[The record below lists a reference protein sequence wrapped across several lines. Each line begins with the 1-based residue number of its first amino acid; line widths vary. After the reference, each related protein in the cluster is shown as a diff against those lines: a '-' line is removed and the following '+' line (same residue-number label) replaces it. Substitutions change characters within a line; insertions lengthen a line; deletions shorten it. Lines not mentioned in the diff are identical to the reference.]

1 MRCRPAVCLTAVVLA
16 VFFSAFAWAEA
27 PIEDPFQI
35 ELLPVV
41 TAGLDHPLYVTHAGD
56 GSKRLFIV
64 EQGGRI
70 RVLEQGALAPLPFLD
85 ITDRVRSGGEQ
96 GLLGLAFHPDYRTN
110 GRFFVNYTRK
120 PDGATVIAEYRRG
133 SRNVASRQERLLLL
147 VPQPYPNHNGGMVAF
162 GPDGLLY
169 LGLGDGGAGGDPH
182 NHGQDPDH
190 LLGKI
195 LRIDVDHG
203 DPYAIPADNPFAQ
216 DGGKPE
222 VYAWGLRNP
231 WRFSFDA
238 ATGDLW
244 AADVGQYKW
253 EEVDRVV
260 LGGNYGWRVMEGM
273 HCFKPAVSCDMT
285 GLVAPVVEY
294 DHAGGRCSITG
305 GYVYR
310 GKAAPRL
317 NGLYLYADYCSG
329 ELFGFRAG
337 GAGPVAVN
345 ARLLLKTSMRISS
358 FGVDEEG
365 EVYLINHGG
374 GVYRVTAR

>member
-1 MRCRPAVCLTAVVLA
+1 MRCPLASCLKAAVLA
-16 VFFSAFAWAEA
+16 VFFSAMAWADSPTEQ
-27 PIEDPFQI
+27 PLQI
-35 ELLPVV
+35 ELVPVI
-41 TAGLDHPLYVTHAGD
+41 TAGLDHPLYLTHAGD
-56 GSKRLFIV
+56 NSKRLFVV

-70 RVLEQGALAPLPFLD
+70 RVLEQGALTPLPFLD

-96 GLLGLAFHPDYRTN
+96 GLLGLAFHPDYRAN
-110 GRFFVNYTRK
+110 GRFFVNYTRR

-133 SRNVASRQERLLLL
+133 ARNVASRQERLLLL
-147 VPQPYPNHNGGMVAF
+147 IPQPYSNHNGGMVAF

-182 NHGQDPDH
+182 NNGQDPDN

-203 DPYAIPADNPFAQ
+203 DPYAIPADNPFAKG
-216 DGGKPE
+216 GGKPE

-260 LGGNYGWRVMEGM
+260 RGGNYGWRIMEGM

-329 ELFGFRAG
+329 ELFGFRPGGKAPVDGNAG
-337 GAGPVAVN
+337 
-345 ARLLLKTSMRISS
+345 LLLKTSMRISS
-358 FGVDEEG
+358 FGVDEED
-365 EVYLINHGG
+365 EVYVINHGG
-374 GVYRVTAR
+374 AVYRVTAR